1 MGYDIK
7 FKQEKREVKRQEYT
21 VGRGKARME
30 LTFIC
35 LFDSTLLEIVLY
47 IPTSSFGSLV
57 LS

>member
-1 MGYDIK
+1 MGYGIK
-7 FKQEKREVKRQEYT
+7 CKQEKREVKRQEYT

-35 LFDSTLLEIVLY
+35 LFDSTLLEILSYV
-47 IPTSSFGSLV
+47 PTSSFDSIV

>member
-21 VGRGKARME
+21 VGRGKARTK